1 VRDFGIGPDLKTNQE
16 DSPLKLKSTS
26 LLIAG
31 ALFGAAV
38 MPAQA
43 NNDAMMDLL
52 EVLRDKGTISAQD
65 YDLLKNA
72 AAADKEASEEVAN
85 KVNKVEKEA
94 VSVSLKKGA
103 LKLKSGDGAFKAQVG
118 GRVMADYAWIDDDE
132 RADRIGD
139 ASGDGSELRRA
150 RLFMKGT
157 VFNDWKYKMQVG
169 FAGDDVEIK
178 DAYIGYTGFDAVDF
192 TLGNHKMPFSL
203 EEQTSSKYITFMER
217 SLTND
222 IFSPG
227 RQNGLS
233 AATNGD
239 NWSLKG
245 AVHMDG
251 IDNNNENKDEDY
263 GYGARAHFAPLVD
276 GSNAIHLGVSW
287 HHQEYEEEGLNNG
300 SHGDQRFRARP
311 EIHTVDTRPYL
322 TNIDGVEDDDTIG
335 LEAAGVFGPFSLQAE
350 YFDKS
355 INTETD
361 DVDFDGWYVYGS
373 FFLTG
378 ESRAYEADAGE
389 FGRVSPKSTVG
400 NGGYGAWELA
410 LRYSEIDLYDSSSA
424 AVTDAGEKGDIFT
437 IGLNWY
443 ATRNIR
449 VMANYIDATVEYPGQ
464 GISDED
470 IKAFQLRGQID
481 F

>member
-1 VRDFGIGPDLKTNQE
+1 MKLKT
-16 DSPLKLKSTS
+16 TS

-31 ALFGAAV
+31 TLFGAAM

-43 NNDAMMDLL
+43 NNEAMMDLL
-52 EVLRDKGTISAQD
+52 EVLRNKGTISVED
-65 YDLLKNA
+65 YNVLKNA
-72 AAADKEASEEVAN
+72 AAADKEASAEVAM
-85 KVNKVEKEA
+85 KVDKVEKEA

-103 LKLKSGDGAFKAQVG
+103 LKMKSGDGAFKAQIG

-139 ASGDGSELRRA
+139 ASGNGSELRRA

-157 VFNDWKYKMQVG
+157 VFNDWNYKMQVG
-169 FAGDDVEIK
+169 FAGDEVEIK

-233 AATNGD
+233 AATNGA

-245 AVHMDG
+245 AVHMDS

-276 GSNAIHLGVSW
+276 GSNAIHLGASW
-287 HHQEYEEEGLNNG
+287 HHQEYEANALVGG
-300 SHGDQRFRARP
+300 TQDDQRFRARP
-311 EIHTVDTRPYL
+311 EIHTVDTRPYS
-322 TNIDGVEDDDTIG
+322 TEIDGVEDDDTFG
-335 LEAAGVFGPFSLQAE
+335 LEAAAVFGPFSLQAE

-361 DVDFDGWYVYGS
+361 DVDVDGWYVYGS
-373 FFLTG
+373 WFLTG
-378 ESRAYEADAGE
+378 ESRNYEADAGE

-400 NGGYGAWELA
+400 NGGFGAWELA

-424 AVTDAGEKGDIFT
+424 VADLGEKGDIFT

-443 ATRNIR
+443 ATRNVR
-449 VMANYIDATVEYPGQ
+449 FMANYVDATVEYPGQ
-464 GISDED
+464 GITDED
-470 IKAFQLRGQID
+470 IKAFQVRGQID